1 MRVLHICSGNLYGG
15 VETIQ
20 VTLARH
26 RDDCPE
32 IDLHFTVCFE
42 GRLKT
47 ELAASG
53 VPVHNLGA
61 VRARNPISVCTA
73 RGRLR
78 ELLSESRYDAAICHS
93 AWTQAIFGPTVKA
106 AGVPLLYWLHGA
118 PSGRHW
124 LERWARLSRPDR
136 VICCS
141 EFASSLLWK
150 LYPGVPSE
158 IVHAPVSSV
167 VKPLQ
172 VSPDRLAIRREL
184 ETPQD
189 AVVIVQVSRM
199 ESLKGHKM
207 HLEALGMLKDLPNW
221 TCWMVGGAQ
230 RPAEMGYAR
239 DLHATAARLGLSQ
252 RVKFL
257 GERSDVERLL
267 YAANLF
273 CQPNVGAE
281 AFGITFVEALAAGL
295 PVVTSAIGGG
305 QEIVDESCGV
315 LVPARDA
322 ASLSVALRR
331 LVTDADLRTRMSN
344 AAPDRARNLCEP
356 SRQLERLTRA
366 IENTVT
372 GRRVA

>member
-1 MRVLHICSGNLYGG
+1 MGPACDTGSSDLLQRVVSGL
-15 VETIQ
+15 
-20 VTLARH
+20 
-26 RDDCPE
+26 
-32 IDLHFTVCFE
+32 
-42 GRLKT
+42 
-47 ELAASG
+47 
-53 VPVHNLGA
+53 
-61 VRARNPISVCTA
+61 
-73 RGRLR
+73 RG
-78 ELLSESRYDAAICHS
+78 
-93 AWTQAIFGPTVKA
+93 
-106 AGVPLLYWLHGA
+106 
-118 PSGRHW
+118 
-124 LERWARLSRPDR
+124 
-136 VICCS
+136 
-141 EFASSLLWK
+141 K
-150 LYPGVPSE
+150 LYPGVASD
-158 IVHAPVSSV
+158 VVYAPVDAAAKSTAGSR
-167 VKPLQ
+167 Q
-172 VSPDRLAIRREL
+172 RL
-184 ETPQD
+184 TGD

-344 AAPDRARNLCEP
+344 AAPGRARDLCEP